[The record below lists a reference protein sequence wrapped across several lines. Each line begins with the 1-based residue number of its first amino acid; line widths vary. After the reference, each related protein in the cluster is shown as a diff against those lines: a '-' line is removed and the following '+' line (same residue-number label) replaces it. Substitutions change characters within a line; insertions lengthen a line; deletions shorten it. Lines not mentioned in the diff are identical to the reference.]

1 MKLLG
6 LNTLVET
13 VADMA
18 SYTSQL
24 PSAEQVNKMVE
35 EIAELKKFQRDLAT
49 AQEGLSAKVDEV
61 TEKVDEIEIPD
72 MDDYVA
78 HSDLDDNIESYLN
91 NNDYATQS
99 YVDDEIESKVSD
111 AIDDADIE
119 SKIETAIED
128 LDIEEKV
135 RDLFNDA
142 SPAPMSEDAI
152 KEEIQ
157 KAIAEVFSKVYD
169 TLKRK

>member
-1 MKLLG
+1 MKTLIMKLLG
-6 LNTLVET
+6 LNTLVEDIAYLKET
-13 VADMA
+13 LSNVE
-18 SYTSQL
+18 
-24 PSAEQVNKMVE
+24 AENE
-35 EIAELKKFQRDLAT
+35 NLKKALA
-49 AQEGLSAKVDEV
+49 EM

-72 MDDYVA
+72 FDPDDFVRE
-78 HSDLDDNIESYLN
+78 DDVNDRIESYV
-91 NNDYATQS
+91 NDNDIVTQS
-99 YVDDEIESKVSD
+99 YVDDEIESKVD
-111 AIDDADIE
+111 AAIENADIDFKVEEAID
-119 SKIETAIED
+119 D

-142 SPAPMSEDAI
+142 SPAPMSEDDI

>member
-6 LNTLVET
+6 LNTLVEDIAYLKET
-13 VADMA
+13 LSNVE
-18 SYTSQL
+18 
-24 PSAEQVNKMVE
+24 AENE
-35 EIAELKKFQRDLAT
+35 NLKKALA
-49 AQEGLSAKVDEV
+49 EM

-72 MDDYVA
+72 FDPDDFVRE
-78 HSDLDDNIESYLN
+78 DDVNDRIESYV
-91 NNDYATQS
+91 NDNDIVTQS
-99 YVDDEIESKVSD
+99 YVDDEIESKVD
-111 AIDDADIE
+111 AAIENADIDFKVEEAID
-119 SKIETAIED
+119 D

-142 SPAPMSEDAI
+142 SPAPMSEDDI